1 MLQLGALSVVFYCL
15 STVTNAVLQGLDN
28 MMAPVKNAA
37 ISVVLYAISL
47 FIMLVV
53 FRWGIY
59 AVVLSRIV
67 FSGSTSMLNAHSLRM
82 QIGYVQEQRKT
93 FIIPSIASV
102 IMGVMALLVH
112 LFFELFAGT
121 QIATLIALPVA
132 VAVYA
137 VSLVLLGGINENE
150 LYEMPKGAVLVR
162 ICKKAGLFR

>member
-37 ISVVLYAISL
+37 ISIVLYTVSL

-93 FIIPSIASV
+93 FVIPAVASI
-102 IMGVMALLVH
+102 IMGIAAMVVH
-112 LFFELFAGT
+112 LLFELFGSA
-121 QIATLIALPVA
+121 QIATLAALPAA
-132 VAVYA
+132 VIVYA
-137 VSLVLLGGINENE
+137 AALVMLGGINEE
-150 LYEMPKGAVLVR
+150 EMYEMPKGALLVR
-162 ICKKAGLFR
+162 IDRKSVV